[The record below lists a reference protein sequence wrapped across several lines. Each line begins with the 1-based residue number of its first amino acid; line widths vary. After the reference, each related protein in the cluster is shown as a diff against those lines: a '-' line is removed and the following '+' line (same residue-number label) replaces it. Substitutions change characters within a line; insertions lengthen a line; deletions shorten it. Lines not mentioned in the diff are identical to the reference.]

1 MISNIKELKTIA
13 ELEEALKESNERPVL
28 FFKHSTTCPISARAY
43 REFRNH
49 LEEADDGIGYRLVTV
64 QAARPV
70 SNEIAQRL
78 QVQHETPQAI
88 LVKEGREVW
97 NASHFSIT
105 STALEEAISTH

>member
-1 MISNIKELKTIA
+1 MTSNIKELTNMA
-13 ELEEALKESNERPVL
+13 ELEEAIKESKERPVL

-43 REFRNH
+43 REFKNH
-49 LEEADDGIGYRLVTV
+49 LEEADSRVSYKIVTV

-70 SNEIAQRL
+70 SNEIALRL

-105 STALEEAISTH
+105 STALEEAIRSH

>member
-1 MISNIKELKTIA
+1 MTSNIKELTNMA
-13 ELEEALKESNERPVL
+13 ELEEAIKESKERPVL

-49 LEEADDGIGYRLVTV
+49 LEEADSRVSYRIVTV
-64 QAARPV
+64 QVARPV

-105 STALEEAISTH
+105 STALEEAIRSH